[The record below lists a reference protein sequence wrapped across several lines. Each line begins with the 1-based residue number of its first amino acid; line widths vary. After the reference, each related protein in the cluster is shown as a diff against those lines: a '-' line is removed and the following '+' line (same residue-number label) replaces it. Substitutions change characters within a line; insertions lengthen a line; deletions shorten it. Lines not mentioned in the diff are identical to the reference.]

1 MAETYDIGYTQFK
14 KLTDDEI
21 MIDLTNIF
29 DGSQK
34 PIYRDY
40 AHVGP
45 YGDYLVAESMASHI
59 LTKIESIQWD
69 LTKK

>member
-1 MAETYDIGYTQFK
+1 MVEAYDVGYTEFK
-14 KLTDDEI
+14 KLTDDI
-21 MIDLTNIF
+21 MIDLSNIF

-45 YGDYLVAESMASHI
+45 YGDYLVAESMAPHI
-59 LTKIESIQWD
+59 LTKIKSVQWED
-69 LTKK
+69 IAEK